1 VSLHPLPQKK
11 GTRFF
16 LVHYIQTWH
25 TQIPKAHDNSR
36 GIILGRVIR
45 LSLTLAF
52 CILTALGVRW
62 ILNLGDFN
70 GSTLVDLGLLS
81 LNLEYTVNTGI
92 NFGLAGEAT
101 TSRQL
106 LLAGVALLVCA
117 LIIAWGIRSH
127 SRWSIAIAGT
137 FAGGGIANAY
147 ERLAY
152 GGVFDYLNVSS
163 SLYANP
169 FSFNLADVYIFA
181 GLVMYI
187 ARPNTVRH

>member
-1 VSLHPLPQKK
+1 M
-11 GTRFF
+11 
-16 LVHYIQTWH
+16 
-25 TQIPKAHDNSR
+25 
-36 GIILGRVIR
+36 GRIIR
-45 LSLTLAF
+45 LSLILIF

-62 ILNLGDFN
+62 ILNTADFN
-70 GSTLVDLGLLS
+70 GSTLLNIGLLS

-101 TSRQL
+101 ASRQL
-106 LLAGVALLVCA
+106 LLACVALVVCA
-117 LIIAWGIRSH
+117 LIIAWGIRSPA
-127 SRWSIAIAGT
+127 RWSTTIAGT

-147 ERLAY
+147 ERLAF

-187 ARPNTVRH
+187 VRPNTVRH

>member
-1 VSLHPLPQKK
+1 MEW
-11 GTRFF
+11 R
-16 LVHYIQTWH
+16 
-25 TQIPKAHDNSR
+25 
-36 GIILGRVIR
+36 IIVGRVIR
-45 LSLTLAF
+45 LILTLAF
-52 CILTALGVRW
+52 CILSALGVRW

-70 GSTLVDLGLLS
+70 GSTLVDLGLVS

-117 LIIAWGIRSH
+117 LIMAWGIKSG
-127 SRWSIAIAGT
+127 SRWSTLIAGT

-147 ERLAY
+147 ERLAF

-187 ARPNTVRH
+187 ARPNIVRH

>member
-1 VSLHPLPQKK
+1 M
-11 GTRFF
+11 
-16 LVHYIQTWH
+16 HYIQTWH

-45 LSLTLAF
+45 LSLTLLF

-117 LIIAWGIRSH
+117 LIIAWGIRSP
-127 SRWSIAIAGT
+127 SRWSISIAGT
-137 FAGGGIANAY
+137 FAGGGVANAY

-187 ARPNTVRH
+187 SRPNTVRH

>member
-1 VSLHPLPQKK
+1 MEW
-11 GTRFF
+11 R
-16 LVHYIQTWH
+16 
-25 TQIPKAHDNSR
+25 
-36 GIILGRVIR
+36 IIVGRVIR
-45 LSLTLAF
+45 LILTLAF

-62 ILNLGDFN
+62 ILNSAEFN
-70 GSTLVDLGLLS
+70 GSTLLDLGLLS

-117 LIIAWGIRSH
+117 LIMAWGIKSD
-127 SRWSIAIAGT
+127 SRWSTLIAGM

-147 ERLAY
+147 ERVAY

-187 ARPNTVRH
+187 VRPDTVRH

>member
-1 VSLHPLPQKK
+1 MEW
-11 GTRFF
+11 R
-16 LVHYIQTWH
+16 
-25 TQIPKAHDNSR
+25 
-36 GIILGRVIR
+36 IIVGRVIR
-45 LSLTLAF
+45 LILTLAF
-52 CILTALGVRW
+52 CILSALGVRW

-70 GSTLVDLGLLS
+70 GSTLLDLGLVS

-117 LIIAWGIRSH
+117 LIMAWGIKSG
-127 SRWSIAIAGT
+127 SRWSTLIAGM

-147 ERLAY
+147 ERLAF

-163 SLYANP
+163 SIYASP

>member
-1 VSLHPLPQKK
+1 M
-11 GTRFF
+11 
-16 LVHYIQTWH
+16 
-25 TQIPKAHDNSR
+25 
-36 GIILGRVIR
+36 GRIIR
-45 LSLTLAF
+45 LSLILIF

-62 ILNLGDFN
+62 ILTSADFN
-70 GSTLVDLGLLS
+70 GSTLLDLGLLS

-101 TSRQL
+101 ASRQL
-106 LLAGVALLVCA
+106 LLACVALVVCA
-117 LIIAWGIRSH
+117 LIIAWGIRSPA
-127 SRWSIAIAGT
+127 RWSISIAGT

-181 GLVMYI
+181 GLVIYI
-187 ARPNTVRH
+187 VRPNTVRH

>member
-1 VSLHPLPQKK
+1 MEW
-11 GTRFF
+11 R
-16 LVHYIQTWH
+16 
-25 TQIPKAHDNSR
+25 
-36 GIILGRVIR
+36 IIVGRVIR
-45 LSLTLAF
+45 LILTLAF

-62 ILNLGDFN
+62 ILNSAEFN
-70 GSTLVDLGLLS
+70 GSTLLDLGLLS

-117 LIIAWGIRSH
+117 LIMAWGIKSD
-127 SRWSIAIAGT
+127 SRWSTLIAGM

-147 ERLAY
+147 ERLAF

-187 ARPNTVRH
+187 VRPDTVRH

>member
-1 VSLHPLPQKK
+1 M
-11 GTRFF
+11 
-16 LVHYIQTWH
+16 
-25 TQIPKAHDNSR
+25 
-36 GIILGRVIR
+36 
-45 LSLTLAF
+45 
-52 CILTALGVRW
+52 RW
-62 ILNLGDFN
+62 ILNTANFN
-70 GSTLVDLGLLS
+70 GSTLLDLGLLS

-92 NFGLAGEAT
+92 NFGLAGQAT

-106 LLAGVALLVCA
+106 LLACVALLVCA
-117 LIIAWGIRSH
+117 LIIAWGIKSPA
-127 SRWSIAIAGT
+127 RWSTSIAGM

-187 ARPNTVRH
+187 VRPNTLRH

>member
-1 VSLHPLPQKK
+1 MEW
-11 GTRFF
+11 R
-16 LVHYIQTWH
+16 
-25 TQIPKAHDNSR
+25 
-36 GIILGRVIR
+36 IIVGRVIR
-45 LSLTLAF
+45 LILTLAF

-62 ILNLGDFN
+62 ILNSAEFN
-70 GSTLVDLGLLS
+70 GSTLLDLGLLS

-101 TSRQL
+101 TSRHL

-117 LIIAWGIRSH
+117 LIMAWGIKSD
-127 SRWSIAIAGT
+127 SRWSTLIAGM

-147 ERLAY
+147 ERVAY

-187 ARPNTVRH
+187 VRPDTVRH